1 MLFLSQILDLE
12 ITNTSLLAINA
23 SLEKA
28 KAKQSAELRELRRRM
43 RDRTSFAPLSSSP
56 ASLLSPSSA
65 AGGGDFIWN
74 EHDEEEEKEMSWEE
88 ILKEDE
94 KFADM
99 VRLLD
104 SMTRRGKEA
113 LEKVATGHVHTGKSG
128 PKVLNHF
135 DIPEDPSIQPEGKTS
150 AKKGNH
156 SLAGLTA
163 TTRTSTTDGS
173 TIEPDSEED
182 DDDDDD
188 ETTDQSEANTSNA
201 TESQNESSEA
211 LSSFEVSRGMNSN
224 SEFSISID

>member
-1 MLFLSQILDLE
+1 MDLE

-65 AGGGDFIWN
+65 IGGGDFIWN
-74 EHDEEEEKEMSWEE
+74 ENDEEEEKEMSWEE

-104 SMTRRGKEA
+104 SMTRRGREA
-113 LEKVATGHVHTGKSG
+113 LEKVATGPVQSIKSG

-135 DIPEDPSIQPEGKTS
+135 DIPKDSSIEPEGKTF
-150 AKKGNH
+150 AKGNH
-156 SLAGLTA
+156 SLARSTA

-173 TIEPDSEED
+173 TIEPDSE

-211 LSSFEVSRGMNSN
+211 LSSFEVSRGMHSN